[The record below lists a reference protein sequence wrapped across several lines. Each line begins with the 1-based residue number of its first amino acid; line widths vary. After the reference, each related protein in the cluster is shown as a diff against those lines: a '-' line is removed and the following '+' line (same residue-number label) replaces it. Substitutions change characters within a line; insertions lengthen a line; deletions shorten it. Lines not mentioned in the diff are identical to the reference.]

1 MQRYANTNKAQR
13 TATKKGR
20 EKSAMDRA
28 DLIGGAGL
36 ALFGLLMIFVLIP
49 MDTVEGAYFGLP
61 PTLFPT
67 LLSSLLTVC
76 ALGQVLQSVTRIYR
90 RAPPRPVPVSRLNL
104 LMFVIAGSLALGGV
118 LLIDWFGMLIG
129 GPVLIAILMIFLG
142 ERNPLR
148 IVLTAALPVGLV
160 YLLAVHVLGT
170 AVP

>member
-1 MQRYANTNKAQR
+1 
-13 TATKKGR
+13 
-20 EKSAMDRA
+20 MDRA

-49 MDTVEGAYFGLP
+49 MGTEEGAYFGLS

-76 ALGQVLQSVTRIYR
+76 ALGQVAQSTIRIYR
-90 RAPPRPVPVSRLNL
+90 GAPARPIPVSVWNL
-104 LMFVIAGSLALGGV
+104 LMFIVAGSLALGGV

-129 GPVLIAILMIFLG
+129 GPALIAILMVFLG

-148 IVLTAALPVGLV
+148 LALTATLPVGLV
-160 YLLAVHVLGT
+160 YLLAIYVLGT